1 MLKFSQW
8 ISQHLTNT
16 PTELIC
22 LPPKS
27 RNNGRILK
35 GVTLPNQLDIAEIF
49 ASLAG
54 LNLKNQIHSNT
65 QAQ

>member
-8 ISQHLTNT
+8 TSQHLTNT

-35 GVTLPNQLDIAEIF
+35 GVTLPNQLDIA
-49 ASLAG
+49 SLAG